1 MAKATKSSKGASKSA
16 APAKRGAPAPAGRP
30 SKSAPV
36 KPAPKKAAPKNKFTP
51 EQDSTMLEE
60 FTLDSLKDIY
70 YAEKAI
76 LKALPKL
83 IKAATSQELKDTFQE
98 HIEVTN
104 GQISR
109 LEEVFGIMGKK
120 PQGKK
125 CEAIEGIIAEAYS
138 IIEDTEKGTM
148 TRDCAL
154 IVAGQKVEHYE
165 IATYGGLA
173 QIARTLGKNDVAEL
187 FAQTLEEEKQADVN
201 LTTVA
206 ENSINMQAAEE
217 GESEE
222 S

>member
-16 APAKRGAPAPAGRP
+16 APAKLGAPVSAGRP
-30 SKSAPV
+30 SKAAPA
-36 KPAPKKAAPKNKFTP
+36 KAAPKKAAPKNKFTP
-51 EQDSTMLEE
+51 EQDTTMLEE

-76 LKALPKL
+76 LKALPKM

-98 HIEVTN
+98 HIDVTN

-201 LTTVA
+201 LTNVA
-206 ENSINMQAAEE
+206 ESSINMQAAEE
-217 GESEE
+217 GEGEE